1 MAEPSQIPGL
11 AELRRQIDDVDSQL
25 LELLNRRAGLSLA
38 VGEAKKKVSG
48 RVFDPAREARL
59 LEGLAERNPGPLKPE
74 HITAIW
80 RAVLSA
86 SRSLQKPGAVA
97 YLGPEGTF
105 SYFAA
110 MDFLGESMNFVP
122 CRDFN
127 EIFRGVSLGRFDAG
141 VIPLENS
148 IHGTITQ
155 SFDLFS
161 QYEVNIQAEFF
172 SRISNSLLSREESLD
187 RVNVVYSHA
196 QPLGQCAS
204 WLRAHLPGAKLVS
217 VDSTAAAAWKASR
230 EEGAA
235 SIGHRNMAEKLGMT
249 ALADDIQEYLES
261 NREVRALNRADDFLG
276 RLNDD
281 VDAFERAKLASEL
294 VTGTAVVCTQTLLR
308 LGIVTTILVGTALVA
323 AGQCSLL
330 VFFCFM
336 LVVTRLYDPI
346 GLILQSVAELID
358 MTQSLARMKAI
369 EGEPAQTGELTFN
382 PQGHDIVFDDVT
394 FAYDDGGPV
403 LSSVSFTAREG
414 EVTALVGPSGSGKS
428 TAAKLAARF
437 WDVGE
442 GAVTVGGVDVS
453 GIDPETLL
461 TDYTEVFQDVVL
473 FNGTVMENIRLGRR
487 DATDEEVLAAARAA
501 NCDEF
506 VQKMPQGYA
515 TPIGENGAL
524 LSGGERQRI
533 SIARA
538 ILKDAPI
545 VLLDEATASL
555 DVENESAVQQALSRL
570 LVGKTVLV
578 IAHRMRTVMGADHV
592 VVLAEGRVAED
603 GTPAEL
609 LAAGGLFARMASL
622 QGQAADWK
630 L

>member
-1 MAEPSQIPGL
+1 MLRDRL
-11 AELRRQIDDVDSQL
+11 ALTEEGARSLRKGALVC
-25 LELLNRRAGLSLA
+25 ALA
-38 VGEAKKKVSG
+38 NLVLMFPVG
-48 RVFDPAREARL
+48 VFYLVTGEFLAHWEDGAVPLPTLGSYLVLIAVVLAAVFATQYWEYHAAYSVVYQESAHKRI
-59 LEGLAERNPGPLKPE
+59 GLAERLRVLPLSFFGKRDLADLTTV
-74 HITAIW
+74 IM
-80 RAVLSA
+80 
-86 SRSLQKPGAVA
+86 KD
-97 YLGPEGTF
+97 
-105 SYFAA
+105 AA
-110 MDFLGESMNFVP
+110 DQE
-122 CRDFN
+122 R
-127 EIFRGVSLGRFDAG
+127 
-141 VIPLENS
+141 
-148 IHGTITQ
+148 
-155 SFDLFS
+155 LFS
-161 QYEVNIQAEFF
+161 HTMPQAFGTG
-172 SRISNSLLSREESLD
+172 ISTVIVAVMLLIFDWRL
-187 RVNVVYSHA
+187 A
-196 QPLGQCAS
+196 CAS
-204 WLRAHLPGAKLVS
+204 LWPVPVALLILLTTSRAQTAK
-217 VDSTAAAAWKASR
+217 TRGKNAAA
-230 EEGAA
+230 
-235 SIGHRNMAEKLGMT
+235 L

-261 NREVRALNRADDFLG
+261 NREVRALNRTDDFLG

-294 VTGTAVVCTQTLLR
+294 VMGTAVVCTQTLLR
-308 LGIVTTILVGTALVA
+308 LGIVSTILVGTALVA

-369 EGEPAQTGELTFN
+369 EGEPAQTGALAFN

-394 FAYDDGGPV
+394 FAYDDGEPV

-442 GAVTVGGVDVS
+442 GTVTVGGVDVS